1 MAASIES
8 AVQGL
13 ETPCLLLDRAR
24 LEGNIER
31 FDQRAKRLGVGL
43 RPHMKTA
50 KSAEVAALIPSIA
63 QDGIT
68 VSTLKEAEYF
78 AAAGVRD
85 ILYAVCIP
93 PQKVA
98 RAVKLVRSGVELKL
112 AVDDA
117 DALAALQRTAR
128 AETTRLDVLVEVD
141 CGEHRSGVAPDSED
155 LVALASVL
163 DGDEWTRFAGVYTHG
178 GHSYAASS
186 IDERLRIARAER
198 DAVLEAAER
207 LRTAGLDCP
216 IRSVGSTPT
225 FACVDQLDGITEAR
239 PGVYVFGDLFQ
250 AGIGSCELTD
260 IALSVLTTV
269 IGTRSDAR
277 RLLVDAGGLALS
289 KDRSTASLGDG
300 DCGYGLVCDLAGAP
314 LKGLRITDAYQEHG
328 VIDLPPW
335 ANPDDFPVGT
345 RLRVLPN
352 HACMTAAGYDKYH
365 VLDDGEI
372 AATWGRVNA
381 WD

>member
-1 MAASIES
+1 MAANIEN
-8 AVQGL
+8 AFDGL
-13 ETPCLLLDRAR
+13 DTPCLLLDRAR
-24 LEGNIER
+24 LDGNIAR
-31 FDQRAKRLGVGL
+31 FDSKAKALGVGL
-43 RPHMKTA
+43 RTHMKTA
-50 KSAEVAALIPSIA
+50 KSLEVAARIPSVA
-63 QDGIT
+63 TNGIT
-68 VSTLKEAEYF
+68 VSTLKEAEHF
-78 AAAGVRD
+78 AAGGVAD
-85 ILYAVCIP
+85 ILLAVCIP

-98 RAVKLVRSGVELKL
+98 RAAALMRSGTALKL

-117 DALAALQRTAR
+117 AALAALQRTAR
-128 AETTRLDVLVEVD
+128 EEQTTLDVLVEVD
-141 CGEHRSGVAPDSED
+141 CGEHRSGVAADSDE
-155 LVALASVL
+155 LVALASEL

-178 GHSYAASS
+178 GHSYGASS
-186 IDERLRIARAER
+186 NDERLTIARAER

-225 FACVDQLDGITEAR
+225 FACVDALDGITETR

-250 AGIGSCELTD
+250 AGIGSCEMTD

-269 IGTRSDAR
+269 IGSRSDAR

-314 LKGLRITDAYQEHG
+314 LQGLQVTDAYQEHG
-328 VIDLPPW
+328 VINLPPW
-335 ANPDDFPVGT
+335 SKTDDFPVGT

-352 HACMTAAGYDKYH
+352 HSCMTAAAHDRYQ
-365 VLDDGEI
+365 VLDDGEVV
-372 AATWGRVNA
+372 ATWSRVNA

>member
-1 MAASIES
+1 MA
-8 AVQGL
+8 GL
-13 ETPCLLLDRAR
+13 DTPCLLLDRGR
-24 LEGNIER
+24 LDGNIAR
-31 FDQRAKRLGVGL
+31 FETKAKALGVGL
-43 RPHMKTA
+43 RTHMKTA
-50 KSAEVAALIPSIA
+50 KSLEVAARMPSVA
-63 QDGIT
+63 ARGIT

-78 AAAGVRD
+78 AAGGVRD
-85 ILYAVCIP
+85 ILLAVCIP

-98 RAVKLVRSGVELKL
+98 RAAALARAGTELKL

-117 DALAALQRTAR
+117 AALAALQATAR
-128 AETTRLDVLVEVD
+128 EEQTALDVLVEVD
-141 CGEHRSGVAPDSED
+141 CGEHRSGVAPDSDE
-155 LVALASVL
+155 LLALASDL

-178 GHSYAASS
+178 GHSYGATTP
-186 IDERLRIARAER
+186 DDRLRIARAER

-225 FACVDQLDGITEAR
+225 FACVDALDGITEAR

-269 IGTRSDAR
+269 IGVRSDAR

-300 DCGYGLVCDLAGAP
+300 DCGYGLVCDLTGAP
-314 LKGLRITDAYQEHG
+314 LKGLHVDDAYQEHG
-328 VIDLPPW
+328 IIDLPPW
-335 ANPDDFPVGT
+335 ANAEDFGVGT
-345 RLRVLPN
+345 RLRILPN
-352 HACMTAAGYDKYH
+352 HACMTAAAHDRYH
-365 VLDDGEI
+365 VLDGEELV
-372 AATWGRVNA
+372 ATWGRVNA